1 MQILKNKLLTQDLE
15 DKEEKMKGE
24 LEALSKREDSS
35 TEKTKLPG
43 ASRTQEEYGNNI
55 MSYSSHYLIKRNI

>member
-1 MQILKNKLLTQDLE
+1 MQILKNKLLKQDLE

-43 ASRTQEEYGNNI
+43 AFWNTSI
-55 MSYSSHYLIKRNI
+55 WK